1 MTNAQEKKINQIRE
15 ELETIAKENG
25 GILEKFETDPLEC
38 NEIAVSFRITAPGG
52 HLIDFTTKKYIYAR
66 ETLFVGVRGGVK
78 YINSARK
85 NCSIRPVYDIK
96 SVFRKDWVHDI

>member
-1 MTNAQEKKINQIRE
+1 MTKAQENKINQIRE

-25 GILEKFETDPLEC
+25 GILEKFEADPLEC

-78 YINSARK
+78 YINCARK
-85 NCSIRPVYDIK
+85 NCPIRPVHDIK
-96 SVFRKDWVHDI
+96 SVFRKNWVHDV

>member
-1 MTNAQEKKINQIRE
+1 MTKAQENKINQIRE

-25 GILEKFETDPLEC
+25 GILDNFETDQLEC

-52 HLIDFTTKKYIYAR
+52 HFLDFDAKKYIYAR
-66 ETLFVGVRGGVK
+66 EILFVGIRGGVK

-85 NCSIRPVYDIK
+85 NCPIRPVHDIK